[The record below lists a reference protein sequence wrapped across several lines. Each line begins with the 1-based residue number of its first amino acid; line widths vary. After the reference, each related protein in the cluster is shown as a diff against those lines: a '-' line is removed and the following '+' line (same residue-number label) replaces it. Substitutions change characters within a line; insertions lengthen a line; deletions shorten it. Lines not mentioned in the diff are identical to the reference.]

1 MSCTTYQMKIE
12 TRSHSPCC
20 SPCNRFCYDE
30 NCLSK
35 EKDILIS
42 QLKAHIFEL
51 ELREKDYNILQDR
64 YNQLQ
69 HDVACLN
76 DCKNQLECQ
85 KQLKDDNFNKSICQ
99 LQGENENLQ
108 LSLNE
113 KLTSNKNVFT
123 ENNVLGKQIEL
134 KEAEICQLNAK
145 LNDLNCEL
153 QKNTEDRCNLQ
164 KTIDG
169 LNGIKAS
176 QAVKISKLSEDNK
189 TLKDICNQQDCCL
202 KAGEQERSR
211 LNTDLDAKNNEI
223 QNLNC
228 QIGQRVNDENNL
240 QNELCKVDATNA
252 QLQNHIKELEAQA
265 NALKCDN
272 NNLNSNLVKETSV
285 RVAENQKNNQLT
297 NILNDRDKKI
307 DLLNH
312 DIDTIKLMQQNASD
326 RNCLLQDENA
336 KLRNHIMVLT
346 DLNQTLINEIDN
358 VICEDEKMKCILDR
372 KERINSVLTNNR
384 CSIDNSLN
392 CLDQGINC
400 RISFNCRSP
409 CTPCRPCPAVYG
421 C

>member
-12 TRSHSPCC
+12 TRSCSPCC
-20 SPCNRFCYDE
+20 SPCNRCCYDE
-30 NCLSK
+30 NCVSK
-35 EKDILIS
+35 EKDMLIS

-76 DCKNQLECQ
+76 DCKNKLECE
-85 KQLKDDNFNKSICQ
+85 KKLKDDSFNQSISQ
-99 LQGENENLQ
+99 LQGENESLQ

-113 KLTSNKNVFT
+113 KLTSNKNIFT
-123 ENNVLGKQIEL
+123 ENNVLGKQIEM
-134 KEAEICQLNAK
+134 KNVEICQLNAK
-145 LNDLNCEL
+145 INDLNCQL
-153 QKNTEDRCNLQ
+153 QQNSEDRCNLQ
-164 KTIDG
+164 KTVDG
-169 LNGIKAS
+169 LNDIKAN
-176 QAVKISKLSEDNK
+176 QAVKISKLTEDNK
-189 TLKDICNQQDCCL
+189 TLKGICNDQDCCL
-202 KAGEQERSR
+202 KAGAQERAR
-211 LNTDLDAKNNEI
+211 LNTEFEAKNNEI

-228 QIGQRVNDENNL
+228 QIAQRVNDQNNL
-240 QNELCKVDATNA
+240 QNQLNKVDATNC
-252 QLQNHIKELEAQA
+252 QLQNHIKDLEAQT

-272 NNLNSNLVKETSV
+272 SNLNSNLIKETQV
-285 RVAENQKNNQLT
+285 RVSENQKNNQLT

-312 DIDTIKLMQQNASD
+312 DIATINLMQQNASD
-326 RNCLLQDENA
+326 RNCLLKDENA

-372 KERINSVLTNNR
+372 KERINNVLNNNR
-384 CSIDNSLN
+384 CSIDQSLN
-392 CLDQGINC
+392 CLDQGIN
-400 RISFNCRSP
+400 RGVVCRS
-409 CTPCRPCPAVYG
+409 PCRPCPVVYE

>member
-1 MSCTTYQMKIE
+1 MSCTTYQMKVE

-20 SPCNRFCYDE
+20 SPCNRCCYDE

-76 DCKNQLECQ
+76 DCKNKLECE
-85 KQLKDDNFNKSICQ
+85 KKLKDDNFNQSINQ
-99 LQGENENLQ
+99 LQGENQNLQ

-113 KLTSNKNVFT
+113 KLTNNKNIFT
-123 ENNVLGKQIEL
+123 ENNVLGKQIEM
-134 KEAEICQLNAK
+134 KNVEICQLNAK
-145 LNDLNCEL
+145 INDLNCQL
-153 QKNTEDRCNLQ
+153 HQNSEDRCNLQ
-164 KTIDG
+164 KTVDG
-169 LNGIKAS
+169 LNDIKAN
-176 QAVKISKLSEDNK
+176 QAVKIAKLAEDNN
-189 TLKDICNQQDCCL
+189 TLKGICNDQDCCL
-202 KAGEQERSR
+202 KSGAQERAR
-211 LNTDLDAKNNEI
+211 LNTELEAKNNEI

-240 QNELCKVDATNA
+240 QNQLNKVDTTNV

-272 NNLNSNLVKETSV
+272 SNLNSNLIKETQV
-285 RVAENQKNNQLT
+285 RVSENQKNNQLT
-297 NILNDRDKKI
+297 NLLNDRDKKI

-312 DIDTIKLMQQNASD
+312 DIATIKLMQQNASD

-372 KERINSVLTNNR
+372 KERINNVLNNNR
-384 CSIDNSLN
+384 CSIDQSLN
-392 CLDQGINC
+392 CLDQGIN
-400 RISFNCRSP
+400 RGVNFNCRSP
-409 CTPCRPCPAVYG
+409 CRPCPVVYE

>member
-20 SPCNRFCYDE
+20 SPCNRCCYDE
-30 NCLSK
+30 NCISK

-76 DCKNQLECQ
+76 DCKNKLECE
-85 KQLKDDNFNKSICQ
+85 KKLKDDSFNQSINQ

-113 KLTSNKNVFT
+113 KLTSNKNIFT
-123 ENNVLGKQIEL
+123 ENNVLGKQIEM
-134 KEAEICQLNAK
+134 KNVEICDLNAK
-145 LNDLNCEL
+145 INDLNCQL
-153 QKNTEDRCNLQ
+153 QQNSEDRCNLQ

-169 LNGIKAS
+169 LNDIKAN
-176 QAVKISKLSEDNK
+176 QGVKIAKLAEDNK
-189 TLKDICNQQDCCL
+189 TLKDICNNQDCCL
-202 KAGEQERSR
+202 KAGAQERAK
-211 LNTDLDAKNNEI
+211 LNTELEAKNNEI

-240 QNELCKVDATNA
+240 QNQLNKLNATNC
-252 QLQNHIKELEAQA
+252 QLQNHIKDQEAQV
-265 NALKCDN
+265 NGLKCEN
-272 NNLNSNLVKETSV
+272 SNLNSNLIKETQV
-285 RVAENQKNNQLT
+285 RVSENQKNNQLT

-312 DIDTIKLMQQNASD
+312 DLATIKLMQQNDSD
-326 RNCLLQDENA
+326 RNCLLQDENS

-372 KERINSVLTNNR
+372 KERINNVLNNNR
-384 CSIDNSLN
+384 CSIDQSLN
-392 CLDQGINC
+392 CLDQGIN
-400 RISFNCRSP
+400 RGVNFNCHS
-409 CTPCRPCPAVYG
+409 PCRPCPVVYE

>member
-20 SPCNRFCYDE
+20 SPCNRCCYDE

-51 ELREKDYNILQDR
+51 ELREKDYNILLDR

-76 DCKNQLECQ
+76 DCKNKLECE
-85 KQLKDDNFNKSICQ
+85 KKLKDDSFNQSINQ

-113 KLTSNKNVFT
+113 KLTSNKNIFT
-123 ENNVLGKQIEL
+123 ENNVLGKQIEM
-134 KEAEICQLNAK
+134 KNVEICQLNAK
-145 LNDLNCEL
+145 INDLNCQL
-153 QKNTEDRCNLQ
+153 QQNSEDRCNLQ

-169 LNGIKAS
+169 LNDIKAN
-176 QAVKISKLSEDNK
+176 QGVKIAKLAEDNK
-189 TLKDICNQQDCCL
+189 TLKDICNNQDCCL
-202 KAGEQERSR
+202 KAGAQERAK
-211 LNTDLDAKNNEI
+211 LNTELEAKNNEI

-240 QNELCKVDATNA
+240 QNQLNKLNATNA
-252 QLQNHIKELEAQA
+252 QLQNHIKDQEAQV
-265 NALKCDN
+265 NGLKCEN
-272 NNLNSNLVKETSV
+272 SNLNSNLIKETQV
-285 RVAENQKNNQLT
+285 RVSENQKNNQLT

-312 DIDTIKLMQQNASD
+312 DIATIKLMQQNASD

-372 KERINSVLTNNR
+372 KERINNVLNNNR
-384 CSIDNSLN
+384 CSIDQSLN
-392 CLDQGINC
+392 CLDQGIN
-400 RISFNCRSP
+400 RGVNFNCHS
-409 CTPCRPCPAVYG
+409 PCRPCPVVYE

>member
-20 SPCNRFCYDE
+20 SPCNRCCYDE
-30 NCLSK
+30 NCISK

-51 ELREKDYNILQDR
+51 ELREKDYNILLDR

-76 DCKNQLECQ
+76 DCKNKLECE
-85 KQLKDDNFNKSICQ
+85 KKLKDDSFNQSINQ

-113 KLTSNKNVFT
+113 KLTSNKNIFT
-123 ENNVLGKQIEL
+123 ENNVLGKQIEM
-134 KEAEICQLNAK
+134 KNVEICQLNAK
-145 LNDLNCEL
+145 INDLNCQL
-153 QKNTEDRCNLQ
+153 QQNSEDRCNLQ

-169 LNGIKAS
+169 LNDIKAN
-176 QAVKISKLSEDNK
+176 QGVKIAKLAEDNK
-189 TLKDICNQQDCCL
+189 TLKDICNNQDCCL
-202 KAGEQERSR
+202 KAGAQERAK
-211 LNTDLDAKNNEI
+211 LNTELEAKNNEI

-240 QNELCKVDATNA
+240 QNQLNKLNATNA
-252 QLQNHIKELEAQA
+252 QLQNHIKDQEAQV
-265 NALKCDN
+265 NGLKCEN
-272 NNLNSNLVKETSV
+272 SNLNSNLIKETQV
-285 RVAENQKNNQLT
+285 RVSENQKNNQLT

-312 DIDTIKLMQQNASD
+312 DIATIKLMQQNASD
-326 RNCLLQDENA
+326 RNCLLQDENS

-372 KERINSVLTNNR
+372 KERINNVLNNNR
-384 CSIDNSLN
+384 CSIDQSLN
-392 CLDQGINC
+392 CLDQGIN
-400 RISFNCRSP
+400 RGVNFNCHS
-409 CTPCRPCPAVYG
+409 PCRPCPVVYE

>member
-20 SPCNRFCYDE
+20 SPCNRCCYDE
-30 NCLSK
+30 NCISK

-51 ELREKDYNILQDR
+51 ELREKDYNILLDR

-76 DCKNQLECQ
+76 DCKNKLECE
-85 KQLKDDNFNKSICQ
+85 KKLKDDSFNQSINQ

-113 KLTSNKNVFT
+113 KLTSNKNIFT
-123 ENNVLGKQIEL
+123 ENNVLGKQIEM
-134 KEAEICQLNAK
+134 KNVEICQLNAK
-145 LNDLNCEL
+145 INDLNCQL
-153 QKNTEDRCNLQ
+153 QQNSEDRCNLQ

-169 LNGIKAS
+169 LNDIKAN
-176 QAVKISKLSEDNK
+176 QGVKIAKLAEDNK
-189 TLKDICNQQDCCL
+189 TLKDICNNQDCCL
-202 KAGEQERSR
+202 KAGAQERAK
-211 LNTDLDAKNNEI
+211 LNTELEAKNNEI

-240 QNELCKVDATNA
+240 QNQLNKLNATNA
-252 QLQNHIKELEAQA
+252 QLQNHIKDQEAQV
-265 NALKCDN
+265 NGLKCEN
-272 NNLNSNLVKETSV
+272 SNLNS
-285 RVAENQKNNQLT
+285 
-297 NILNDRDKKI
+297 ILNDRDKKI

-312 DIDTIKLMQQNASD
+312 DIATIKLMQQNASD

-346 DLNQTLINEIDN
+346 DLNQTLIDEIDN

-372 KERINSVLTNNR
+372 KERINNVLNNNR
-384 CSIDNSLN
+384 CSIDQSLN
-392 CLDQGINC
+392 CLDQGIN
-400 RISFNCRSP
+400 RGVNFNCRSP
-409 CTPCRPCPAVYG
+409 CRPCPVVYE

>member
-20 SPCNRFCYDE
+20 SPCNRCCYDE
-30 NCLSK
+30 NCISK

-51 ELREKDYNILQDR
+51 ELREKDYNILLDR

-76 DCKNQLECQ
+76 DCKNKLECE
-85 KQLKDDNFNKSICQ
+85 KKLKDDSFNQSINQ

-113 KLTSNKNVFT
+113 KLTSNKNIFT
-123 ENNVLGKQIEL
+123 ENNVLGKQIEM
-134 KEAEICQLNAK
+134 KNVEICQLNAK
-145 LNDLNCEL
+145 INDLNCQL
-153 QKNTEDRCNLQ
+153 QKNSEDRCNLQ
-164 KTIDG
+164 KTVDG
-169 LNGIKAS
+169 LNDIRAS
-176 QAVKISKLSEDNK
+176 QGVKISKLDEDNK
-189 TLKDICNQQDCCL
+189 TLKDICKNQDCCL
-202 KAGEQERSR
+202 KAGAQERAK
-211 LNTDLDAKNNEI
+211 LNTELEAKNNEI

-240 QNELCKVDATNA
+240 QNQLNKVDTTNV
-252 QLQNHIKELEAQA
+252 QLQNHIKELEAQV
-265 NALKCDN
+265 NGLKCEN
-272 NNLNSNLVKETSV
+272 SNLNSNLIKETQV
-285 RVAENQKNNQLT
+285 RVSENQKNNQLT

-312 DIDTIKLMQQNASD
+312 DIATIKLMQQNASD
-326 RNCLLQDENA
+326 RNCLLQDENS

-372 KERINSVLTNNR
+372 KERINNVLNNNR
-384 CSIDNSLN
+384 CSIDQSLN
-392 CLDQGINC
+392 CLDQGIN
-400 RISFNCRSP
+400 RGVNFNCHS
-409 CTPCRPCPAVYG
+409 PCRPCPVVYE

>member
-1 MSCTTYQMKIE
+1 MKIE

-20 SPCNRFCYDE
+20 SPCNRCCYDE
-30 NCLSK
+30 NCISK

-76 DCKNQLECQ
+76 DCKNKLECE
-85 KQLKDDNFNKSICQ
+85 KKLKDDSFNQSINQ

-113 KLTSNKNVFT
+113 KLTSNKNIFT
-123 ENNVLGKQIEL
+123 ENNVLGKQIEM
-134 KEAEICQLNAK
+134 KNVEICQLNAK
-145 LNDLNCEL
+145 INDLNCQL
-153 QKNTEDRCNLQ
+153 QQNSEDRCNLQ

-169 LNGIKAS
+169 LNDIKAN
-176 QAVKISKLSEDNK
+176 QGVKIAKLAEDNK
-189 TLKDICNQQDCCL
+189 TLKDICNNQDCCL
-202 KAGEQERSR
+202 KAGAQERAK
-211 LNTDLDAKNNEI
+211 LNTELEAKNNEI

-240 QNELCKVDATNA
+240 QNQLNKLNATNA
-252 QLQNHIKELEAQA
+252 QLQNHIKEQEAQV
-265 NALKCDN
+265 NGLKCEN
-272 NNLNSNLVKETSV
+272 SNLNSNLIKETQV
-285 RVAENQKNNQLT
+285 RVSENQKNNQLT

-312 DIDTIKLMQQNASD
+312 DIATIKLMQQNASD
-326 RNCLLQDENA
+326 RNCLLQDENS

-372 KERINSVLTNNR
+372 KERINNVLNNNR
-384 CSIDNSLN
+384 CSIDQSLN
-392 CLDQGINC
+392 CLDQGIN
-400 RISFNCRSP
+400 RGVNFNCHS
-409 CTPCRPCPAVYG
+409 PCRPCPVVYE

>member
-12 TRSHSPCC
+12 TRSCSPCC
-20 SPCNRFCYDE
+20 SPCNRCCYDE
-30 NCLSK
+30 NCLGK

-64 YNQLQ
+64 YCQLQ

-85 KQLKDDNFNKSICQ
+85 KQLKDDNFNKSISQ
-99 LQGENENLQ
+99 LQGENESLQ

-113 KLTSNKNVFT
+113 KLTNNKNIFT

-145 LNDLNCEL
+145 LNDLNCQL

-164 KTIDG
+164 KTVDG
-169 LNGIKAS
+169 LNDIKAS
-176 QAVKISKLSEDNK
+176 QAVKICKLTEDNK
-189 TLKDICNQQDCCL
+189 TLKDICSKQDCCL
-202 KAGEQERSR
+202 KAGEQERAR
-211 LNTDLDAKNNEI
+211 LNTELDAKNNEI

-228 QIGQRVNDENNL
+228 QIGQRVNDQNNL
-240 QNELCKVDATNA
+240 QNQLNKLDATNC
-252 QLQNHIKELEAQA
+252 QLQNHIKDLEAQT
-265 NALKCDN
+265 NALKCEN
-272 NNLNSNLVKETSV
+272 SNLNSNLIQETSV

-326 RNCLLQDENA
+326 RNCLLQDENT

-346 DLNQTLINEIDN
+346 DLNQNLINEIDN

-372 KERINSVLTNNR
+372 KDRINNVLNNNR
-384 CSIDNSLN
+384 CSIDQSLN
-392 CLDQGINC
+392 CLDKGINC
-400 RISFNCRSP
+400 GINFNCRSP
-409 CTPCRPCPAVYG
+409 CRPCPVVYG

>member
-20 SPCNRFCYDE
+20 SPCNRCCYDE
-30 NCLSK
+30 NCISK

-51 ELREKDYNILQDR
+51 ELREKDYNILLDR

-76 DCKNQLECQ
+76 DCKNKLECE
-85 KQLKDDNFNKSICQ
+85 KKLKDDSFNQSINQ

-113 KLTSNKNVFT
+113 KLTSNKNIFT
-123 ENNVLGKQIEL
+123 ENNVLGKQIEM
-134 KEAEICQLNAK
+134 KNVEICQLNAK
-145 LNDLNCEL
+145 INDLNCQL
-153 QKNTEDRCNLQ
+153 QQNSEDRCNLQ

-169 LNGIKAS
+169 LNDIKAN
-176 QAVKISKLSEDNK
+176 QGVKIAKLAEDNK
-189 TLKDICNQQDCCL
+189 TLKDICNNQDCCL
-202 KAGEQERSR
+202 KAGAQERAK
-211 LNTDLDAKNNEI
+211 LNTELEAKNNEI

-240 QNELCKVDATNA
+240 QNQLNKLNATNA
-252 QLQNHIKELEAQA
+252 QLQNHIKDQEAQV
-265 NALKCDN
+265 NGLKCEN
-272 NNLNSNLVKETSV
+272 SNLNSNLIKETQV
-285 RVAENQKNNQLT
+285 RVSENQKNNQLT

-312 DIDTIKLMQQNASD
+312 DIATIKLMQQNASD

-372 KERINSVLTNNR
+372 KERINNVLNNNR
-384 CSIDNSLN
+384 CSIDQSLN
-392 CLDQGINC
+392 CLDQGIN
-400 RISFNCRSP
+400 RGVNFNCHS
-409 CTPCRPCPAVYG
+409 PCRPCPVVYE